1 VEVQLVVPWF
11 AVQFLVVVTLL
22 GDCQQVQCN
31 LGEISVH
38 QVFYFLIIIVSVEI
52 LVLFHNSNY

>member
-1 VEVQLVVPWF
+1 MVPWF

-22 GDCQQVQCN
+22 GDCWQVRCN